1 MNQET
6 LIHGEAI
13 SNPITL
19 RSGFVNSFFM
29 LVFIVV
35 FSIITSAIFF
45 SPQILRKCYHAT
57 IDCLLSNHN
66 YNGHKVYSTKL
77 NDKLVKYYSK
87 SCISGI
93 PACKDE
99 NGLKEML
106 LKGDLLFISR
116 GNGYTIDK
124 MTYSYPYLT
133 QDTRILLE
141 EIGNRFSE
149 KISKA
154 RLKKSKFIVTSMTR
168 TIDTVEEL
176 LKTNSNVSINSPH
189 LNGNAFDITYIRFKS
204 NKLIITGNDKRYL
217 KETLAEI
224 IWELKR
230 EKKCW
235 ATYEKNQCCF
245 HVVAR

>member
-13 SNPITL
+13 SKSITL
-19 RSGFVNSFFM
+19 RSGFVTSFFV
-29 LVFIVV
+29 LIFIGVV
-35 FSIITSAIFF
+35 SIISAHFLR
-45 SPQILRKCYHAT
+45 PQFLKSGYHMVK
-57 IDCLLSNHN
+57 NHLTN
-66 YNGHKVYSTKL
+66 HLNRDYKVYSTRL
-77 NDKLVKYYSK
+77 NDKLANYYSR
-87 SCISGI
+87 SFISGI
-93 PACKDE
+93 PVCKDE
-99 NGLKEML
+99 KGLKDKIAL
-106 LKGDLLFISR
+106 GDLLSIPS
-116 GNGYTIDK
+116 GEGYIIDK
-124 MTYSYPYLT
+124 MRYSYPYLT
-133 QDTRILLE
+133 KDTKLLLE
-141 EIGNRFSE
+141 EIGNRFSK
-149 KISKA
+149 KIFKT